1 MGFLGELTSDLH
13 GGFFGDGDAMDIIA
27 GGKADVA
34 DLWGMQGEDD
44 AREASIKSQSEM
56 ERALEAAMME
66 TRRSRAEGQ
75 SFLQPYGDVGLQG
88 VENAGFLTDP
98 QTQFDYLQNNPLFQ
112 LALDNANRVTQASSA
127 ARGRLKTGDVLSR
140 LSNNV
145 LFAAQPL
152 INDQK
157 NSIQNLLNFGGGIGT
172 AQANTA
178 IGEGTALSGLMQ
190 SQGNVA
196 AAGTINQNQIAQ
208 DARGQQQQML
218 STIASMFSDSRLKEK
233 AKIISN
239 KNGYDIWEWEWNEK
253 AKKLFNLSG
262 KATGVMFSEVLKK
275 DPNAVSYQDGYGKVN
290 YSMIGV

>member
-1 MGFLGELTSDLH
+1 MGFVSDIF
-13 GGFFGDGDAMDIIA
+13 GGFFGDGDIMDIIA

-34 DLWGMQGEDD
+34 DLWGMQGEDE
-44 AREASIKSQSEM
+44 AREASIESQSEM
-56 ERALEAAMME
+56 EQALDAAMME
-66 TRRSRAEGQ
+66 TRRSRDEGQ

-98 QTQFDYLQNNPLFQ
+98 QAQFDYLQNNPLFQ
-112 LALDNANRVTQASSA
+112 LALDNANRTTQASSA
-127 ARGRLKTGDVLSR
+127 ARGRLSAGDTLAQ

-145 LFAAQPL
+145 LLSAQPL

-190 SQGNVA
+190 AQGNTA
-196 AAGTINQNQIAQ
+196 AAGTINRNQIAQ
-208 DARGQQQQML
+208 DARGQQQQTAM
-218 STIASMFSDSRLKEK
+218 TIASMFSDSRLKEK
-233 AKIISN
+233 AKIINN
-239 KNGYDIWEWEWNEK
+239 KNGYDIWSWEWNEK

-262 KATGVMFSEVLKK
+262 KATGVMFNEVLKK